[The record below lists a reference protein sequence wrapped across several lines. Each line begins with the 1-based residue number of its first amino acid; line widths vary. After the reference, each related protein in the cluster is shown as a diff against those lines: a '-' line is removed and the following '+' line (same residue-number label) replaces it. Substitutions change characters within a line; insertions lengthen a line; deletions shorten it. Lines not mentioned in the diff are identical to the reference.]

1 MNLEQFNGKQ
11 RAAILTTD
19 GPILIL
25 AGAGSGKTT
34 VVVNKIAYILEQALA
49 RPYQMLAITF
59 TNKAA
64 NEMKERIEGLIGAD
78 AADGMWIHTF
88 HSACMRIL
96 RRNIEC
102 LGYKSDFIIYDSAD
116 QKTLIKRCLKELN
129 MDEKFFPPRSVLS
142 VISSAKDDL
151 MEPDTFA
158 EAYES
163 DFRKAKIGE
172 VYKLYQKR
180 LFEANALDFDDI
192 IMQTVKLLSQEPEVL
207 SYYQNRFRYIF
218 VDEYQDTN
226 NSQYMLTSML
236 AAVHQN
242 ICVVGDDDQS
252 IYKFRGANINNI
264 LDFEKEFSNTKVIKL
279 EQNYRSTQNILNAAN
294 SVISNNMGRKGKTLW
309 TDNGDGDKID
319 LYEAENEYGE
329 AEYIA
334 KQIDDA
340 VNINGFRFS
349 DCAILYRTNAQS
361 RVIETTLSGWHIP
374 YRVLAGLRFYD
385 RKEVKDTLAY
395 LRLVFNPDDNISLIR
410 IVNEP
415 SRKIGTASLEKVASA
430 ANERGVS
437 MFEAMKQS
445 AQIEELSK
453 IAGKLTAFTDLIETM
468 QGKMEEKSPSQ
479 LIEYILEKSGYLS
492 MLRMEDSVENQT
504 RIENIQEFINS
515 AIEYEKEGG
524 EPTLAEFLERTAL
537 VSDIDNYDSSSDSV
551 VLMTL
556 HSAKGLEFP
565 YVFLCGLEEGLFPSN
580 RSMEDESEIEEE
592 RRLCYVGITR
602 AKKKLLLTYANRRT
616 IYGGSQYTRP
626 SRFLNEIP
634 ADYINSVVKRQEE
647 HTSTSVG
654 ASSKSMFADIFN
666 KKAFDVRSK
675 PVNLD
680 YSPGDVVTHRK
691 FGKGMVLSVTP
702 EGNDIRIE
710 IAFDDVGTKSLMGTF
725 AKLKKAN

>member
-1 MNLEQFNGKQ
+1 
-11 RAAILTTD
+11 
-19 GPILIL
+19 
-25 AGAGSGKTT
+25 
-34 VVVNKIAYILEQALA
+34 
-49 RPYQMLAITF
+49 
-59 TNKAA
+59 
-64 NEMKERIEGLIGAD
+64 
-78 AADGMWIHTF
+78 
-88 HSACMRIL
+88 
-96 RRNIEC
+96 
-102 LGYKSDFIIYDSAD
+102 
-116 QKTLIKRCLKELN
+116 
-129 MDEKFFPPRSVLS
+129 
-142 VISSAKDDL
+142 
-151 MEPDTFA
+151 
-158 EAYES
+158 
-163 DFRKAKIGE
+163 
-172 VYKLYQKR
+172 
-180 LFEANALDFDDI
+180 
-192 IMQTVKLLSQEPEVL
+192 
-207 SYYQNRFRYIF
+207 
-218 VDEYQDTN
+218 
-226 NSQYMLTSML
+226 
-236 AAVHQN
+236 
-242 ICVVGDDDQS
+242 
-252 IYKFRGANINNI
+252 
-264 LDFEKEFSNTKVIKL
+264 
-279 EQNYRSTQNILNAAN
+279 
-294 SVISNNMGRKGKTLW
+294 
-309 TDNGDGDKID
+309 
-319 LYEAENEYGE
+319 
-329 AEYIA
+329 
-334 KQIDDA
+334 
-340 VNINGFRFS
+340 
-349 DCAILYRTNAQS
+349 
-361 RVIETTLSGWHIP
+361 
-374 YRVLAGLRFYD
+374 
-385 RKEVKDTLAY
+385 
-395 LRLVFNPDDNISLIR
+395 
-410 IVNEP
+410 
-415 SRKIGTASLEKVASA
+415 
-430 ANERGVS
+430 

-468 QGKMEEKSPSQ
+468 RGKMEEKSPSQ

-537 VSDIDNYDSSSDSV
+537 VSDIDNYDASSDSV

-647 HTSTSVG
+647 NTSTSVG

>member
-78 AADGMWIHTF
+78 AAEGMWIHTF

-468 QGKMEEKSPSQ
+468 RGKMEEKSPSQ

-537 VSDIDNYDSSSDSV
+537 VSDIDNYDASSDSV

-647 HTSTSVG
+647 NTSTSVG